1 MTKQQP
7 SKIGRKNRILDEA
20 EKLFAKHGFD
30 GVTMRQLAK
39 AAEVDVALASYH
51 FKNKRGL
58 FDAVLWRRS
67 EIMNEIRNKA
77 LDQVLKEAGDKGPS
91 IDALIQSCVQ
101 PLFDPAFDLDE
112 GWRHYYELIAYVNN
126 SPEWGRAIMTEHFAP
141 LLDRYLRAFRQ
152 ALPKASEEDI
162 CYCYHFLSAAIT
174 LTMAQTGRM
183 DTYSKGKIHSADML
197 SIYRKM
203 VPFMIAG
210 FKEICDGLE

>member
-1 MTKQQP
+1 MTQS
-7 SKIGRKNRILDEA
+7 SKGNRRTRILDEA

-30 GVTMRQLAK
+30 GVTMRQLAT

-67 EIMNEIRNKA
+67 EIMNDLRHKA
-77 LDQVLKEAGDKGPS
+77 LDKVLEDCGDNPPP
-91 IDALIQSCVQ
+91 IDALIESCIQ
-101 PLFDPAFDLDE
+101 PLFDPEFDLDE

-126 SPEWGRAIMTEHFAP
+126 SPEWGREIMTEHFAP
-141 LLDRYLRAFRQ
+141 LLDRYLKAFRD

-162 CYCYHFLSAAIT
+162 YHCYHFMSGAIT

-183 DTYSKGKIHSADML
+183 DAYSKGKLHSADFFA
-197 SIYRKM
+197 IYKSM
-203 VPFMIAG
+203 VPFVTAG
-210 FKEICDGLE
+210 FKALCQNMK